1 MNDVEALPQMKL
13 TSANDVGLRPMML
26 RFAQTDCNRLFV
38 CGNVVD
44 F

>member
-13 TSANDVGLRPMML
+13 PLANDVGLRPTML
-26 RFAQTDCNRLFV
+26 RFAQTGYNCSFV